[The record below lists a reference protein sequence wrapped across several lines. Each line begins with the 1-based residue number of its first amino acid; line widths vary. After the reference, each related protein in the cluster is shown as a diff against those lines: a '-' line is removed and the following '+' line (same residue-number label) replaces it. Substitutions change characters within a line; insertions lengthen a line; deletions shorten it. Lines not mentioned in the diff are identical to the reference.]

1 MYVSTNYAVMT
12 TDLFLSSPKVLPLW
26 KKCFTK
32 CCPCCKAKFDV
43 LTSSKSRTVSVLYLA
58 HLVLWEVA
66 PVIHVDSFPCSYIF
80 IVAIC
85 YVCHIMKTQ
94 LYFRPNL
101 RCKCVVLQEGGS
113 WTGCRGARCRGARD
127 GHLRLW
133 YQGRK
138 HHPLNRKF
146 RVFFGKLIHLGV
158 FNLPPPPQLPL
169 KKGVMTPMYSYTTY
183 FHICIMYVQYLYLKY
198 T

>member
-1 MYVSTNYAVMT
+1 M
-12 TDLFLSSPKVLPLW
+12 
-26 KKCFTK
+26 
-32 CCPCCKAKFDV
+32 
-43 LTSSKSRTVSVLYLA
+43 SVLYLA

-146 RVFFGKLIHLGV
+146 RFFWQTYTSWCFQFAPTPAAALEKRCNDTNVLLHHILSYMYHVHTVFILKVHIRFG
-158 FNLPPPPQLPL
+158 
-169 KKGVMTPMYSYTTY
+169 
-183 FHICIMYVQYLYLKY
+183 
-198 T
+198 